1 MDTTV
6 DVVLPVFALVA
17 VGYAVGR
24 TRLLGDGGVQGISNF
39 VFYVAIPTLL
49 FRTMSRI
56 ELPEIGSLGIVFA
69 YFGGCLLVFP
79 VAALAG
85 RLLFGIGRDERAV
98 MGMGAVFSNTV
109 LLGIPLIFTAFGED
123 GVIAIMLI
131 VAFHSITL
139 ISLPTILL
147 EVARGERGR
156 SGRVIGSTLSALAR
170 NPVIVAMLAGLA
182 YGGLGFTLPA
192 PVDRFAGLMSGA
204 AAPCALFALGASLAG
219 YRIAGSLRE
228 TFTLIGFKLL
238 VHPVAVWLLG
248 RYVFDLAP
256 LWLAVATI
264 TAALP
269 VGANVFV
276 LARRYDVYV
285 QRATSATLISTA
297 LSVVSLAVLI
307 ACFAPTG

>member
-6 DVVLPVFALVA
+6 DIVLPVFALVA
-17 VGYAVGR
+17 VGYAIGR

-79 VAALAG
+79 VAAVVG
-85 RLLFGIGRDERAV
+85 RLLFGIGRDEQAV

-109 LLGIPLIFTAFGED
+109 LLGIPLVFTAFGED
-123 GVIAIMLI
+123 GVVAIMLI
-131 VAFHSITL
+131 VMFHSITL
-139 ISLPTILL
+139 ITLPTILL
-147 EVARGERGR
+147 EVARGERGQ
-156 SGRVIGSTLSALAR
+156 SGRIIGSTLTALAR

-276 LARRYDVYV
+276 LAQRYDVYV
-285 QRATSATLISTA
+285 QRSTSATLISTA
-297 LSVVSLAVLI
+297 LSVISLAVLI
-307 ACFAPTG
+307 AYFAPNG